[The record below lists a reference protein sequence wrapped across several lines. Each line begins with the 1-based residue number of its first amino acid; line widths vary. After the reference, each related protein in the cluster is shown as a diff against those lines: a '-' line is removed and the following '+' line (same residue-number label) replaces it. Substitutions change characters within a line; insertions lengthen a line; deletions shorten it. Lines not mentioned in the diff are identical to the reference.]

1 MLINK
6 EQMKA
11 LAEKSDR
18 ELWKEIQRMGSA
30 HGYTLPDSMPSH
42 DNMEK
47 IRRAMLGIDKFN
59 MNDAIK
65 LMNNYKKNK

>member
-1 MLINK
+1 MRVNK
-6 EQMKA
+6 EQIKA
-11 LAEKSDR
+11 LAEKSDA
-18 ELWKEIQRMGSA
+18 ELWKEIQKMGEA
-30 HGYTLPDSMPSH
+30 HGYSLPSTMPTH

-65 LMNNYKKNK
+65 LMNTYKKNK